1 MFITGLGIGLFIGV
15 LIGVL
20 VMAVMQINRGGD
32 D

>member
-20 VMAVMQINRGGD
+20 VMAVMQINRGEE
-32 D
+32 